1 MSREAV
7 VVPEKKEKINKIKEK
22 YGNLEMSDKTAQKIR
37 TLEIT
42 RGVLKLATVGVG
54 IVAAIDLIV
63 PDPLLGADEAILT
76 AATGVMGFGVSVL
89 SNKIDDLAAT
99 EKTGVSMEEVEDL
112 TGKLSAMAQAV
123 ANKRNSTNGP
133 SL

>member
-7 VVPEKKEKINKIKEK
+7 VVPEKKEKINRIKEK

-37 TLEIT
+37 SLEIT

-54 IVAAIDLIV
+54 IAATIDLMV
-63 PDPLLGADEAILT
+63 PDPVLGVDEAVLT
-76 AATGVMGFGVSVL
+76 AATGLLGFGVNMV
-89 SNKIDDLAAT
+89 SNKINDLATT
-99 EKTGVSMEEVEDL
+99 EKTGVSMKEVEDL
-112 TGKLSAMAQAV
+112 TDKLSTMAQVV
-123 ANKRNSTNGP
+123 ANKRNTPNGP